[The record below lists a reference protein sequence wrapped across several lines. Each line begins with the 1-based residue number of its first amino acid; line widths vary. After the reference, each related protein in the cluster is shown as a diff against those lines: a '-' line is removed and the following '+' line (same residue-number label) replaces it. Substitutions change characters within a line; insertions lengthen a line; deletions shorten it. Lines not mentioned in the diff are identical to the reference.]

1 MKRDRGFTL
10 IEVIVVIAIVGI
22 LAATA
27 IPFYTIYRQRTYG
40 SEAIV
45 MVKQIINAE
54 IAYYLEN
61 DTFYPPNFGDIIQI
75 FNNDPPNM
83 QEITDVKN
91 ALKIVIPVRHNLDF
105 EIRRAPDTTGVDAVW
120 VRVGSAG
127 GNFALFSN
135 GSASITG
142 SVNIDGKILP

>member
-10 IEVIVVIAIVGI
+10 IEVIVVIAILGI

-27 IPFYTIYRQRTYG
+27 IPLYTVYRQRTYG

-61 DTFYPPNFGDIIQI
+61 DTFYPPNLADSILICS
-75 FNNDPPNM
+75 NDSPNA
-83 QEITDVKN
+83 QAITDIKN

-105 EIRRAPDTTGVDAVW
+105 MIIRAQDGDGLDAVL
-120 VRVGSAG
+120 VTVGSAG
-127 GNFALFSN
+127 GNFTLFSD
-135 GSASITG
+135 GSTSITG

>member
-1 MKRDRGFTL
+1 MKRNRGFTL

-40 SEAIV
+40 SEAKV
-45 MVKQIINAE
+45 MVKQIINGE

-61 DTFYPPNFGDIIQI
+61 DTFYPPNLGDVILI
-75 FNNDPPNM
+75 FNNDPPNK
-83 QEITDVKN
+83 QEITDIKN

-105 EIRRAPDTTGVDAVW
+105 TITRCQDGDGLDAVLIT
-120 VRVGSAG
+120 VGSAG
-127 GNFALFSN
+127 GAFALFSD
-135 GSASITG
+135 GSTSITG